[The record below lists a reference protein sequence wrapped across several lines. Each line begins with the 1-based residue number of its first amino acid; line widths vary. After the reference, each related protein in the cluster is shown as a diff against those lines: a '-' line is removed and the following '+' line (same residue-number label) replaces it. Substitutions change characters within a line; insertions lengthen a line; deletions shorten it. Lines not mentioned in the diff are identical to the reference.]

1 MRKKSSFTLIEVSIA
16 LFIIG
21 ILLSFLFNF
30 FAQIIKVEKKI
41 KITQHDLI
49 EREHFQVKIKNI
61 FSKISSIDIDD
72 QTITMYTPK
81 ENEQTLFVI
90 FDNGID
96 PDPNFSGPILGKFFI
111 KNENFYLQTYPIIN
125 NKIIYDSFR
134 EEKVLSSIFS
144 IKYFFLM
151 ENEISQEKD
160 SSEKLTKM
168 LKYTSRYK
176 KGNISLPPIIKMT
189 IIDKN
194 KKTFNFAFFT
204 QSQSIPITFKK
215 LSKKI

>member
-49 EREHFQVKIKNI
+49 EREHFQVKIKNV

-81 ENEQTLFVI
+81 ENEKTLFVI

-96 PDPNFSGPILGKFFI
+96 PDPHFSGPILGKFFI

-134 EEKVLSSIFS
+134 EEKILSSIFS

-176 KGNISLPPIIKMT
+176 KGNIFLPPIIKMT

-194 KKTFNFAFFT
+194 QKTFNFAFFT
-204 QSQSIPITFKK
+204 PSQSIPITFKK